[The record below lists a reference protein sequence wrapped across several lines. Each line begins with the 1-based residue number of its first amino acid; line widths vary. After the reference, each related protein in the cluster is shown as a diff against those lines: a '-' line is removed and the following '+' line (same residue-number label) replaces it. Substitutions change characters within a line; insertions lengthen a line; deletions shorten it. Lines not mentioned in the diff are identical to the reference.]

1 MTVIR
6 HTTKHPTA
14 IRGEDKAMKYRDEI
28 DQKRERDRLIVEAQQ
43 EARLERKRKTYSES
57 VRQQG
62 QQAMELMALVDKTER
77 QARGQE
83 LRGGEDY
90 VLDTGDMNGEVD
102 KSKRMAERVFAQMFD
117 LNEESVE
124 LSVFSTNS
132 DDERSVALADSD
144 HEV

>member
-1 MTVIR
+1 
-6 HTTKHPTA
+6 
-14 IRGEDKAMKYRDEI
+14 
-28 DQKRERDRLIVEAQQ
+28 
-43 EARLERKRKTYSES
+43 
-57 VRQQG
+57 
-62 QQAMELMALVDKTER
+62 MELLALVDKTER

-83 LRGGEDY
+83 LGGGENY
-90 VLDTGDMNGEVD
+90 ALDPGDMNGEID
-102 KSKRMAERVFAQMFD
+102 KSKQMAERVFAQMFD